1 MNYLSIVTNRL
12 ELIPLSQLE
21 FDYLLNNLDL
31 FEKRLHVLYDGEDF
45 QDELRPIFNKQLN
58 LMMNH
63 PNESIYFTLWVI
75 KRITDKL
82 IIGSL
87 CFKGIPNLNGE
98 IEIGYGIN
106 PKYQNQGYMT
116 EAVNALC
123 QFGYSLPGV
132 LHIIAKTDK
141 QNEASQKVLLKNHFI
156 LFGSSLEEYYFTHL
170 K

>member
-82 IIGSL
+82 IIPSGKGTLLTSVAFIIIISPFL
-87 CFKGIPNLNGE
+87 SILPYQRTSSPTAKSVQYIHMKGI
-98 IEIGYGIN
+98 
-106 PKYQNQGYMT
+106 
-116 EAVNALC
+116 
-123 QFGYSLPGV
+123 
-132 LHIIAKTDK
+132 
-141 QNEASQKVLLKNHFI
+141 
-156 LFGSSLEEYYFTHL
+156 YYYTFSIFL
-170 K
+170 